1 MEVIKQIITDTSPKS
16 CDLDPAPTWL
26 VVESVDELLPILSR
40 IITTSLQSSTVPD
53 KFKIGYISPLIK
65 KPGLNS
71 ESLHNYRPVQN
82 LSFVSKVIERVVA
95 QQLTSHMREN
105 NLHEQMQSAY
115 RQNHSTETALL
126 KVHSDILSAVD
137 NGCVVVLVLLDL
149 TAAFDTIDHA
159 ILLSRLRHIF
169 GVTGAA
175 LDWLRSYLA
184 NRKQLV
190 RIGSDNSFPTS
201 VPFGIPQGSV
211 LGPLLF
217 TAYITPLGDL
227 IRKYGL
233 EYHVYAD
240 DMQIYISFPP
250 GGDAQSDA
258 LNCLHRCL
266 EDTVKWAQSN
276 LLKLNDQ
283 KTDVV
288 VFGTKHKLPV
298 MKDIRITVGGSTL
311 RPSSHVRNLGVIF
324 DSTLTIMTNHISTIC
339 RTAYMHLH
347 NISRIRRYLTPEA
360 TKSLVHA
367 FIMSRLDYGN
377 ALLAGL
383 PLEHLKKLQRIQKI
397 AARII
402 SFTPRRDH
410 ITPILK
416 QLHWLP
422 IKRRIEFKILLH
434 VFRCINGT
442 APRYLADMLKRQC
455 STGRT
460 RSSQQHLLEVPRT
473 KLVSFG
479 DRSFNVVGPRLWN
492 ALPIAIK
499 RIDTVPL
506 FVKALKTHIFK
517 EEFC

>member
-1 MEVIKQIITDTSPKS
+1 M
-16 CDLDPAPTWL
+16 
-26 VVESVDELLPILSR
+26 
-40 IITTSLQSSTVPD
+40 
-53 KFKIGYISPLIK
+53 
-65 KPGLNS
+65 
-71 ESLHNYRPVQN
+71 
-82 LSFVSKVIERVVA
+82 A

-149 TAAFDTIDHA
+149 TVAFDTIDHA
-159 ILLSRLRHIF
+159 ILLSRLRHRF

-190 RIGSDNSFPTS
+190 RIGSDNSSPTS

-233 EYHVYAD
+233 EYHLYAD
-240 DMQIYISFPP
+240 DTQIYISFPP
-250 GGDAQSDA
+250 GGDEQSDA

-311 RPSSHVRNLGVIF
+311 SPSSHVRNLGVIF
-324 DSTLTIMTNHISTIC
+324 DSTLTMTNHISTIC
-339 RTAYMHLH
+339 RTAYTHLR

-367 FIMSRLDYGN
+367 FIMSRMDYGN

-383 PLEHLKKLQRIQKI
+383 PLEHLKKLQRIQNI

-402 SFTPRRDH
+402 TFTPRHDH

-434 VFRCINGT
+434 VF
-442 APRYLADMLKRQC
+442 
-455 STGRT
+455 
-460 RSSQQHLLEVPRT
+460 
-473 KLVSFG
+473 
-479 DRSFNVVGPRLWN
+479 
-492 ALPIAIK
+492 
-499 RIDTVPL
+499 
-506 FVKALKTHIFK
+506 
-517 EEFC
+517 

>member
-1 MEVIKQIITDTSPKS
+1 
-16 CDLDPAPTWL
+16 
-26 VVESVDELLPILSR
+26 
-40 IITTSLQSSTVPD
+40 
-53 KFKIGYISPLIK
+53 
-65 KPGLNS
+65 
-71 ESLHNYRPVQN
+71 
-82 LSFVSKVIERVVA
+82 
-95 QQLTSHMREN
+95 MREN

-159 ILLSRLRHIF
+159 ILLSRLRHRF

-190 RIGSDNSFPTS
+190 RIGSDNSSPTS
-201 VPFGIPQGSV
+201 VPFG
-211 LGPLLF
+211 

-233 EYHVYAD
+233 YAD
-240 DMQIYISFPP
+240 DTQIYISFPP
-250 GGDAQSDA
+250 GGDEQSDA

-311 RPSSHVRNLGVIF
+311 SPSSHVRNLGVIF
-324 DSTLTIMTNHISTIC
+324 DSTLTMTNHISTIC

-383 PLEHLKKLQRIQKI
+383 PLEHLKKLQRIQNI

-402 SFTPRRDH
+402 TFTPRRDH

-434 VFRCINGT
+434 VFRCINDT
-442 APRYLADMLKRQC
+442 APRYLADMLKGQC

-473 KLVSFG
+473 KLVSFD

-492 ALPIAIK
+492 ALPITIK
-499 RIDTVPL
+499 RIETVPQ
-506 FVKALKTHIFK
+506 FIKALKTHIFK

>member
-1 MEVIKQIITDTSPKS
+1 MAD
-16 CDLDPAPTWL
+16 
-26 VVESVDELLPILSR
+26 
-40 IITTSLQSSTVPD
+40 
-53 KFKIGYISPLIK
+53 
-65 KPGLNS
+65 
-71 ESLHNYRPVQN
+71 
-82 LSFVSKVIERVVA
+82 
-95 QQLTSHMREN
+95 
-105 NLHEQMQSAY
+105 
-115 RQNHSTETALL
+115 
-126 KVHSDILSAVD
+126 
-137 NGCVVVLVLLDL
+137 
-149 TAAFDTIDHA
+149 
-159 ILLSRLRHIF
+159 
-169 GVTGAA
+169 
-175 LDWLRSYLA
+175 
-184 NRKQLV
+184 RKQVV
-190 RIGSDNSFPTS
+190 RIESDNSAPTS
-201 VPFGIPQGSV
+201 VPFGVPQGSV

-233 EYHVYAD
+233 EYHLYAD
-240 DMQIYISFPP
+240 DTQIYVSFPP
-250 GGDAQSDA
+250 GGDEQPDA
-258 LNCLHRCL
+258 LNCLHSCIEEIGQWSR
-266 EDTVKWAQSN
+266 SN

-288 VFGTKHKLPV
+288 VFGTKHKLPL
-298 MKDIRITVGGSTL
+298 MKDIRITIGGSTMSS
-311 RPSSHVRNLGVIF
+311 SSHVRNLGVIF
-324 DSTLTIMTNHISTIC
+324 DSTLSMTNHISAIC

-383 PLEHLKKLQRIQKI
+383 PLEHLKKLQRIQNI

-402 SFTPRRDH
+402 TFTPRRDH
-410 ITPILK
+410 ITPILR

-442 APRYLADMLKRQC
+442 APLYLADMLKRQC

-479 DRSFNVVGPRLWN
+479 DRSFKVVGPRLWN

-499 RIDTVPL
+499 RIVTVPL

>member
-1 MEVIKQIITDTSPKS
+1 M
-16 CDLDPAPTWL
+16 
-26 VVESVDELLPILSR
+26 LSR
-40 IITTSLQSSTVPD
+40 IITTSLNSSIVPN
-53 KFKIGYISPLIK
+53 KFKIGYISPLMK

-71 ESLHNYRPVQN
+71 ESLQKYRSVQN
-82 LSFVSKVIERVVA
+82 LSFLSKVIEHVVA
-95 QQLTSHMREN
+95 QQLTAHMCEN

-137 NGCVVVLVLLDL
+137 NGCVVVLGLLDL
-149 TAAFDTIDHA
+149 TAAFDTIDYG
-159 ILLSRLRHIF
+159 ILLSRLRHRF

-184 NRKQLV
+184 DRKQVV
-190 RIGSDNSFPTS
+190 RIERDNSAPTS
-201 VPFGIPQGSV
+201 VPFGVPQGSV

-233 EYHVYAD
+233 EYHLYAD
-240 DMQIYISFPP
+240 DTQIYVSFPP
-250 GGDAQSDA
+250 GGDEQPDA
-258 LNCLHRCL
+258 LNCLHSCIEEIGQWSR
-266 EDTVKWAQSN
+266 SN

-288 VFGTKHKLPV
+288 VFGTKHKLPL
-298 MKDIRITVGGSTL
+298 MKDIRITIGGSTTSS
-311 RPSSHVRNLGVIF
+311 SSHVRNLGVIF
-324 DSTLTIMTNHISTIC
+324 DSTLSMTNHISAIC

-360 TKSLVHA
+360 TKSPVHA
-367 FIMSRLDYGN
+367 FIMSRMDYGN

-383 PLEHLKKLQRIQKI
+383 PLEHLKKLQRIQNI

-402 SFTPRRDH
+402 TFTPRRDH
-410 ITPILK
+410 ITPILR

-422 IKRRIEFKILLH
+422 IKRRIELKILLH

-442 APRYLADMLKRQC
+442 APLYLADMLKRQC

-479 DRSFNVVGPRLWN
+479 DRSFKVVGPRLWN

-499 RIDTVPL
+499 RIVTVPL

>member
-1 MEVIKQIITDTSPKS
+1 MEVIKQIITDASPKS

-26 VVESVDELLPILSR
+26 VVESVDELLPMLSR
-40 IITTSLQSSTVPD
+40 IITTSLNSSIVPN

-71 ESLHNYRPVQN
+71 ESLQNYRPVQN
-82 LSFVSKVIERVVA
+82 QSILSKVIERVVA
-95 QQLTSHMREN
+95 QQLTAHMREN

-115 RQNHSTETALL
+115 RQNHLTETALL

-149 TAAFDTIDHA
+149 TATFDTIDHG
-159 ILLSRLRHIF
+159 ILLSRLSHRF

-184 NRKQLV
+184 DRKQLV
-190 RIGSDNSFPTS
+190 RIGSDNSPPTS
-201 VPFGIPQGSV
+201 VPFGVPQGSI

-217 TAYITPLGDL
+217 TAYSTPLGDL

-233 EYHVYAD
+233 EYHLYAD
-240 DMQIYISFPP
+240 DTQIYVSFSPS
-250 GGDAQSDA
+250 GDEQPNT
-258 LNCLHRCL
+258 LNCLHSCL
-266 EDTVKWAQSN
+266 EEIGQWSRSN

-288 VFGTKHKLPV
+288 VFGTKHKLPL
-298 MKDIRITVGGSTL
+298 MKDIRITIGYT
-311 RPSSHVRNLGVIF
+311 
-324 DSTLTIMTNHISTIC
+324 
-339 RTAYMHLH
+339 HLQ

-377 ALLAGL
+377 VLLAGL
-383 PLEHLKKLQRIQKI
+383 PLEHLKKLQRIQNI

-402 SFTPRRDH
+402 TFTPRRDH
-410 ITPILK
+410 ITPILR

-442 APRYLADMLKRQC
+442 ALLYLADMLKRQC

-460 RSSQQHLLEVPRT
+460 HSSQRHLLEVPRT

-479 DRSFNVVGPRLWN
+479 DRSFKVIGSRLWN
-492 ALPIAIK
+492 ALPVAIK
-499 RIDTVPL
+499 CIVTVPL
-506 FVKALKTHIFK
+506 FVKAFKTHIFN

>member
-1 MEVIKQIITDTSPKS
+1 MDVIKQIITDASPKS

-65 KPGLNS
+65 KPGVNS

-137 NGCVVVLVLLDL
+137 NGCVVVLVLLDI

-159 ILLSRLRHIF
+159 ILLSRLRHRF

-190 RIGSDNSFPTS
+190 RIGSDNSSPT

-211 LGPLLF
+211 LGPLIF

-233 EYHVYAD
+233 EYHLYAD
-240 DMQIYISFPP
+240 DTQIYISFPP
-250 GGDAQSDA
+250 GGDEQSDA
-258 LNCLHRCL
+258 LNCLHRCFRS
-266 EDTVKWAQSN
+266 ED
-276 LLKLNDQ
+276 
-283 KTDVV
+283 
-288 VFGTKHKLPV
+288 G
-298 MKDIRITVGGSTL
+298 RC
-311 RPSSHVRNLGVIF
+311 GVWHQ
-324 DSTLTIMTNHISTIC
+324 T
-339 RTAYMHLH
+339 
-347 NISRIRRYLTPEA
+347 
-360 TKSLVHA
+360 
-367 FIMSRLDYGN
+367 
-377 ALLAGL
+377 
-383 PLEHLKKLQRIQKI
+383 
-397 AARII
+397 
-402 SFTPRRDH
+402 
-410 ITPILK
+410 
-416 QLHWLP
+416 
-422 IKRRIEFKILLH
+422 
-434 VFRCINGT
+434 
-442 APRYLADMLKRQC
+442 
-455 STGRT
+455 
-460 RSSQQHLLEVPRT
+460 
-473 KLVSFG
+473 
-479 DRSFNVVGPRLWN
+479 
-492 ALPIAIK
+492 
-499 RIDTVPL
+499 
-506 FVKALKTHIFK
+506 
-517 EEFC
+517 

>member
-1 MEVIKQIITDTSPKS
+1 M
-16 CDLDPAPTWL
+16 
-26 VVESVDELLPILSR
+26 
-40 IITTSLQSSTVPD
+40 
-53 KFKIGYISPLIK
+53 
-65 KPGLNS
+65 
-71 ESLHNYRPVQN
+71 
-82 LSFVSKVIERVVA
+82 A

-115 RQNHSTETALL
+115 RQSHSTETALL

-149 TAAFDTIDHA
+149 TAAFDTIDHG
-159 ILLSRLRHIF
+159 ILLSRLRHRF

-184 NRKQLV
+184 DRKQLV
-190 RIGSDNSFPTS
+190 RIESDNSSLTS
-201 VPFGIPQGSV
+201 VPFGVPQGSV

-233 EYHVYAD
+233 EYHLYAD
-240 DMQIYISFPP
+240 DTQIYVSFPP
-250 GGDAQSDA
+250 GGDEQPDA
-258 LNCLHRCL
+258 LNCLHSCL
-266 EDTVKWAQSN
+266 EEIVKWPQSN

-288 VFGTKHKLPV
+288 VFGTKHKLPL
-298 MKDIRITVGGSTL
+298 MKDIRITIGGSTM
-311 RPSSHVRNLGVIF
+311 SSSSQVRNLGVIF
-324 DSTLTIMTNHISTIC
+324 DSTLSMTYHISTIC

-367 FIMSRLDYGN
+367 FIMSRMDYGN

-383 PLEHLKKLQRIQKI
+383 PFEHLKNLQRIQNI

-402 SFTPRRDH
+402 TFTPRRDH

-434 VFRCINGT
+434 IFRCISGT
-442 APRYLADMLKRQC
+442 APLYLADMLKRQC

-460 RSSQQHLLEVPRT
+460 HSSQQHLLAVPRT

-499 RIDTVPL
+499 RIVTVPL
-506 FVKALKTHIFK
+506 FIKALKTHIFK
-517 EEFC
+517 KEFC